1 MSLGKKDIAKNI
13 SNKAQISRSASD
25 DFLNSFISIIKSKSV
40 TNIVKISNFG
50 TFYYK
55 KTPSRFGRNPMTNE
69 IFPISERSKLNYIS
83 SNKIR
88 NILN

>member
-1 MSLGKKDIAKNI
+1 MSLGKKDIVKNI
-13 SNKAQISRSASD
+13 STKAQISKILSD
-25 DFLNSFISIIKSKSV
+25 KILNSFIRIIKSEANSQ
-40 TNIVKISNFG
+40 IVKISKFG

-55 KTPSRFGRNPMTNE
+55 KTPSRVGRNPKTKE
-69 IFPISERSKLNYIS
+69 SFLISERSKLTYIS